1 MFNLYNINVFLNIS
15 LLVLSIITLVFGSER
30 FVESSSK
37 IAKKLGISD
46 LVVGL
51 TIIALG
57 TSAPEIFVA
66 ISSVVNS
73 VESIAIGTIVGSNI
87 TNIALIFGVSC
98 FAINQI
104 QNRFSLESLV
114 PFLLSFILFIFS
126 LRDLKFSLLESLGFV
141 VIFSYFLI
149 ILLKERSN
157 SVYVVSESVN
167 IVRNT
172 FTLVFGLVLLIVGSN
187 FTVIYAEKLA
197 VSIGISEVIIGLTI
211 LALGTSLPELAATL
225 SAIFKGKNQM
235 VIGNIIG
242 SNILNLVIIVPII
255 GIFSSAL
262 MPIELWE
269 RDSTPLIILTI
280 VFAVIMLFL
289 SRAQMPK
296 FIGTLFGLGLLSFYI
311 LYVLNLSSLIS
322 IF

>member
-1 MFNLYNINVFLNIS
+1 M
-15 LLVLSIITLVFGSER
+15 SIITLVFGSER

-126 LRDLKFSLLESLGFV
+126 LRDLKFSLLESLGFIA
-141 VIFSYFLI
+141 IFSYFLI

-167 IVRNT
+167 IVRNA
-172 FTLVFGLVLLIVGSN
+172 FTLIFGLVLLIVGSN

-255 GIFSSAL
+255 GIFSSAI

>member
-1 MFNLYNINVFLNIS
+1 MFLNIS

-66 ISSVVNS
+66 ISSVVYS

-126 LRDLKFSLLESLGFV
+126 LQDLKFSLLESLGFIA
-141 VIFSYFLI
+141 IFSYFLI

-167 IVRNT
+167 IVRNA
-172 FTLVFGLVLLIVGSN
+172 FTLIFGLVLLIVGSN

-311 LYVLNLSSLIS
+311 LYVLNLSSLIT

>member
-1 MFNLYNINVFLNIS
+1 MFLNIS

-126 LRDLKFSLLESLGFV
+126 LRDLKFSLLESLGFIA
-141 VIFSYFLI
+141 IFSYFLI

-167 IVRNT
+167 IVRNA
-172 FTLVFGLVLLIVGSN
+172 FTLIFGLVLLIVGSN

-262 MPIELWE
+262 MPMELWE

-311 LYVLNLSSLIS
+311 LYVLNLSSLIT

>member
-1 MFNLYNINVFLNIS
+1 MFLNIS
-15 LLVLSIITLVFGSER
+15 LLVLSIITLVFGSEK

-126 LRDLKFSLLESLGFV
+126 LRDLKFSLLESLGFIA
-141 VIFSYFLI
+141 IFSYFLI

>member
-126 LRDLKFSLLESLGFV
+126 LRDLKFSLLESLGFIA
-141 VIFSYFLI
+141 IFSYFLI

-167 IVRNT
+167 IVRNA
-172 FTLVFGLVLLIVGSN
+172 FTLIFGLVLLIVGSN

-311 LYVLNLSSLIS
+311 LYVLNLSSLIT

>member
-1 MFNLYNINVFLNIS
+1 MFLNIS

-126 LRDLKFSLLESLGFV
+126 LQDLKFSLLESLGFIA
-141 VIFSYFLI
+141 IFSYFLI

-167 IVRNT
+167 IVRNA
-172 FTLVFGLVLLIVGSN
+172 FMLIFGLVLLIVGSN

-242 SNILNLVIIVPII
+242 SNILNIVIIVPII

-311 LYVLNLSSLIS
+311 LYVLNLSSLIT

>member
-1 MFNLYNINVFLNIS
+1 MFLNIS

-126 LRDLKFSLLESLGFV
+126 LQDLKFSLLESLGFIA
-141 VIFSYFLI
+141 IFSYFLI

-157 SVYVVSESVN
+157 SVYVVSESIN

-197 VSIGISEVIIGLTI
+197 ASIGISEVIIGLTI

-296 FIGTLFGLGLLSFYI
+296 FIGTLFGLGFLSFYI
-311 LYVLNLSSLIS
+311 LYVLNLSSLIN

>member
-1 MFNLYNINVFLNIS
+1 MFLNIS

-126 LRDLKFSLLESLGFV
+126 LQDLKFSLLESLGFIA
-141 VIFSYFLI
+141 IFSYFLI

-167 IVRNT
+167 IVSNA
-172 FTLVFGLVLLIVGSN
+172 FMLIFGLVLLIVGSN

-311 LYVLNLSSLIS
+311 LYVLNLSSLIT

>member
-1 MFNLYNINVFLNIS
+1 MFLNIS

-126 LRDLKFSLLESLGFV
+126 LQDLKFSLLESLGFIA
-141 VIFSYFLI
+141 IFSYFLI

-157 SVYVVSESVN
+157 NVYVISESVN
-167 IVRNT
+167 IVRNA
-172 FTLVFGLVLLIVGSN
+172 FMLIFGLVLLIVGSN

-311 LYVLNLSSLIS
+311 LYVLNLSSLIT